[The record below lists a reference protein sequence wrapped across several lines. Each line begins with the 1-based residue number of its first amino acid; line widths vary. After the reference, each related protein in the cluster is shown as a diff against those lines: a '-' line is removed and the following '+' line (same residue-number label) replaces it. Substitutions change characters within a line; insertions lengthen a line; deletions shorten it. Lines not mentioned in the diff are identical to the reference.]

1 MSAAANADQLTIA
14 GTLNASASNL
24 TVYNGIGSDVTVL
37 SGGVI
42 QTTSGQIIANNAG
55 VVYDISGTIKTT
67 DVDGFSG
74 STLTTISNANSPT
87 IIMNTGSTIE
97 YSATVA
103 QTITTNTDY
112 PNLKISG
119 TGNKSLANSFNINGD
134 LIITSGNFVFGRV
147 S

>member
-1 MSAAANADQLTIA
+1 MSAAANADQLTVA

-24 TVYNGIGSDVTVL
+24 TVYNGIGSDITVL

-67 DVDGFSG
+67 DIDGFSG

-87 IIMNTGSTIE
+87 IE
-97 YSATVA
+97 
-103 QTITTNTDY
+103 
-112 PNLKISG
+112 
-119 TGNKSLANSFNINGD
+119 
-134 LIITSGNFVFGRV
+134 
-147 S
+147 